1 MYYEVFFMKKQKFDS
16 KTIAA
21 IGVMAA
27 LVFITTKF
35 MRIPIPVGAGKT
47 QIHVGNSMCILAGL
61 LFGPVPG
68 GLAAGI
74 GTALVDLMDP
84 RWAPEFWVSFINKF
98 VMGFTVGAIARI
110 GKERTLTKD
119 IIASISGAA
128 AYVALYLFKSY
139 VQQALLGSTAEATI
153 AVLITKGTTSAINAV
168 IAVVVA
174 VALYKVMAP
183 ALKRANI
190 FSDTL
195 K

>member
-1 MYYEVFFMKKQKFDS
+1 MKKQKFDS
-16 KTIAA
+16 KTMAA
-21 IGVMAA
+21 IGIMAA

-139 VQQALLGSTAEATI
+139 VQQALLGSTVEATI

>member
-1 MYYEVFFMKKQKFDS
+1 
-16 KTIAA
+16 
-21 IGVMAA
+21 
-27 LVFITTKF
+27 
-35 MRIPIPVGAGKT
+35 
-47 QIHVGNSMCILAGL
+47 MCILAGL

-119 IIASISGAA
+119 IIASIAGAA

>member
-1 MYYEVFFMKKQKFDS
+1 MKKQKFDS

-98 VMGFTVGAIARI
+98 VMGFTVGAIARMNSY
-110 GKERTLTKD
+110 KRYYRLHFRCC
-119 IIASISGAA
+119 SICSPLPVQILCTAGTSGQ
-128 AYVALYLFKSY
+128 YCRGYHGSSHHKRYYKCHKCSY
-139 VQQALLGSTAEATI
+139 CCCGCSSSLQSYGSCT
-153 AVLITKGTTSAINAV
+153 
-168 IAVVVA
+168 
-174 VALYKVMAP
+174 
-183 ALKRANI
+183 
-190 FSDTL
+190 
-195 K
+195 

>member
-1 MYYEVFFMKKQKFDS
+1 
-16 KTIAA
+16 
-21 IGVMAA
+21 
-27 LVFITTKF
+27 
-35 MRIPIPVGAGKT
+35 
-47 QIHVGNSMCILAGL
+47 MCILAGL

-139 VQQALLGSTAEATI
+139 VQQALLGSTVEATI